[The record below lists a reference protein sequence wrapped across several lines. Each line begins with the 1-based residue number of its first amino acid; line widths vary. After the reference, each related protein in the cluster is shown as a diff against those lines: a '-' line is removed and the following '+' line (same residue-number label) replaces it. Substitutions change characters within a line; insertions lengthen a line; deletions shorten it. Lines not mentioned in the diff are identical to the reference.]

1 MGLDDRLIYLLLGC
15 FIGFALGYIAR
26 TLQTL
31 SEKVDEVDKTVK
43 KRDEGGF
50 VRNPIVLDFILLFV
64 VGLTAWSA
72 ISSQVASNKSNDTSD
87 TVIQVQKDMA
97 KNQACTTQVLFD
109 VVTAANDRTTY
120 SADQADANIKAW
132 QAQKDLLTKS
142 QDPGLNRAQQLRLYQ
157 TYVAQV
163 GHYLEIAVKA
173 RDNSQNHT
181 YPTVKDLTGCL
192 QKKDQP
198 NKK

>member
-1 MGLDDRLIYLLLGC
+1 MGLDDRVAYLILGC
-15 FIGFALGYIAR
+15 FIGFVLGYIAR

-31 SEKVDEVDKTVK
+31 ADRVDEVDKTVK

-50 VRNPIVLDFILLFV
+50 VRNPIMLDVVLLFV
-64 VGLTAWSA
+64 VGLTAWAA
-72 ISSQVASNKSNDTSD
+72 IASQIASNKSNDTSD
-87 TVIQVQKDMA
+87 TVIQIQKDMA

-132 QAQKDLLTKS
+132 QAQLNLLTKS
-142 QDPGLNRAQQLRLYQ
+142 QDPSLSRAQQINLYQ
-157 TYVAQV
+157 TYTSQV
-163 GHYLEIAVKA
+163 QRYLELAVKA
-173 RDNSQNHT
+173 RDQAQNHP
-181 YPTVKDLTGCL
+181 YPTVEDLTGCL

-198 NKK
+198 KK